1 MKKTLITAVL
11 IIAGIVIYKF
21 AFRESP
27 EQKIQA
33 ELNLLTQEAVKP
45 LTLAGIPKIAQINSL
60 RKFFTDDLEVNAYDG
75 RFSLKGKDEL
85 MKRLHLGFNYLKN
98 FTLSFSDVNI
108 TLNESSDEATVYLT
122 ALATGGGNEW
132 NQAQELKMIF
142 RLESGEWLIA
152 SAEAIATLTLDS
164 ATE

>member
-1 MKKTLITAVL
+1 MEMKNIIIAAAL
-11 IIAGIVIYKF
+11 IIAGLLIYKF
-21 AFRESP
+21 ALSESP
-27 EQKIQA
+27 EQKIQSQ
-33 ELNLLTQEAVKP
+33 LNSLTQEAIKP
-45 LTLAGIPKIAQINSL
+45 LSLSGIPKIAQINSL

-108 TLNESSDEATVYLT
+108 TLNESQDQATVYLT

-142 RLESGEWLIA
+142 RLDSGEWLIA
-152 SAEAIATLTLDS
+152 SAEAIATLSLD
-164 ATE
+164 